1 MKKSFAIAAF
11 VAGLFCAMSAQAS
24 ALYWQVEGE
33 EGRTFQYA
41 QLKVISTGADPST
54 AAVIDMAEA
63 EGDPSQ
69 VTLTNTELGAYG
81 QDGYSFFV
89 EMVNYADG
97 NWTTVDTG
105 YTYGYSE
112 LVSSGYVATG
122 AIDANSAQAAAAAGN
137 MGSHIPEPS
146 SGLLL
151 LMGGAM
157 LALRRRRQK

>member
-1 MKKSFAIAAF
+1 MKKSFVIAAF

-24 ALYWQVEGE
+24 ALYWQVDQE

-41 QLKVISTGADPST
+41 QLKVISTGADPSNAT
-54 AAVIDMAEA
+54 VIDTVEA
-63 EGDPSQ
+63 EGDPSK
-69 VTLTNTELGAYG
+69 VTLTNTELGEYG
-81 QDGYSFFV
+81 QDGYCFFV

-105 YTYGYSE
+105 YTYGYGD
-112 LVSSGYVATG
+112 LVSSGYIATG
-122 AIDANSAQAAAAAGN
+122 TIDSSNMSTATAVN
-137 MGSHIPEPS
+137 MGSAVPEPS

-151 LMGGAM
+151 LMGGAL

>member
-24 ALYWQVEGE
+24 ALYWQVDQE

-54 AAVIDMAEA
+54 ATVIDMAEA
-63 EGDPSQ
+63 EGDPSK
-69 VTLTNTELGAYG
+69 VTLTNTELGKYAKN
-81 QDGYSFFV
+81 GYCFFV
-89 EMVNYADG
+89 EMVNYVDG

-105 YTYGYSE
+105 YTYGYGD
-112 LVSSGYVATG
+112 LVSSGYIATG
-122 AIDANSAQAAAAAGN
+122 AIDSSNMSTATAVN
-137 MGSHIPEPS
+137 MGSAVPEPS